1 MHPTPPRLTPE
12 EWFRA
17 ESLRLG
23 AEALR
28 ADAESSDGL
37 GTLGDPEGAARDR
50 AAAAI
55 LDAIAADDAD
65 TRALRSD
72 AEATLRRLELAAD
85 DLASDE
91 YPEDRVSRLGVNA
104 EPRDFAASLLDA
116 VEGERLRIANAAC
129 GILARRILADPAA
142 LDDDDRRALADAIR
156 MDWTAP
162 YY

>member
-12 EWFRA
+12 EWTRA

-37 GTLGDPEGAARDR
+37 GTLGDPDGAARDR

-65 TRALRSD
+65 TRARD
-72 AEATLRRLELAAD
+72 WAT
-85 DLASDE
+85 
-91 YPEDRVSRLGVNA
+91 P
-104 EPRDFAASLLDA
+104 
-116 VEGERLRIANAAC
+116 
-129 GILARRILADPAA
+129 
-142 LDDDDRRALADAIR
+142 
-156 MDWTAP
+156 
-162 YY
+162 